1 MLKTHDW
8 NVRIQTARAC
18 FEVAAHSS
26 RDLIITSHSSDLV
39 AEDIPCQPLLAFH
52 RPEKGPFPVP
62 GVSEH
67 QHLDLG
73 QRQWDHNRR
82 SPGRLPLN
90 ISDSLHPPRVTSGRF
105 HPGGRAEGGEGSDSF
120 AEPCRLF
127 TYKAQD
133 TSCFSQTQ
141 VCTSVSVRVHE
152 CVGLHMH
159 VPTAVGKKI
168 GSLETQACFC
178 VREIDR

>member
-1 MLKTHDW
+1 M
-8 NVRIQTARAC
+8 
-18 FEVAAHSS
+18 
-26 RDLIITSHSSDLV
+26 

-52 RPEKGPFPVP
+52 RPEKGPSPVP

-105 HPGGRAEGGEGSDSF
+105 QPGGRGEGGEGSDSF

-127 TYKAQD
+127 AYKAQD
-133 TSCFSQTQ
+133 TSCFSHTQ

-178 VREIDR
+178 VREIDRWGGGWAAGAPVLPRCLPN